1 MDGYTLLRHWKSD
14 DRLRSV
20 PFAVYTATYIEAEDE
35 RLAQRFGADAFI
47 VKPLEPEDLL
57 ARLAELRDKPC
68 SPSSSPNEPL
78 GEENERLELH
88 SQTLIRKLE
97 QKMLELQ
104 QANRALRADIAAREA
119 AEAALHALTV
129 EQGATEAKLRQNEA
143 ILRIAGRAARLGGW
157 SVELPDLRML
167 WSDEVCSIHEVAAG
181 TQPTPEQGIQFYAP
195 EFRELIRDKFE
206 ACIRD
211 GTPFD
216 LELQIVT
223 AKGRRVWVRAIGQSE
238 RAPDGA
244 VARVQGAFQDIDDRR
259 KLADQLRQAQKME
272 AVGQL
277 AGGVAHDFNNL
288 LSVILSYSIFIH
300 EQLRPGDPLRPDIEE
315 IRRAGERATELTRQL
330 LAFSRQQILQPRV
343 LEVGQLLTGMERML
357 RRMIGEDI
365 EFRILTIRGAGKVHA
380 DPTQVEQIVMNLVL
394 NARDAMPTGGKLIIE
409 VADATLDADY
419 AASHHEVTPG
429 PYVMIAITDS
439 GSGMDVAT
447 RERIFEPFFTTKDKS
462 KGTGLGLSTVFGIVK
477 QSCGHIWV
485 YSEPNQGTTFKVY
498 LPRTDL
504 IPDRATVQPP
514 APTTLRG
521 SETILLVEDEE
532 QVRVMTRAILV
543 RNGYNVLDAQNGGE
557 AFLICEQYA
566 ARIDLL
572 ITDVVMPRMSG
583 KQLAQRLAPLR
594 PAMKVL
600 YMSGYTEN
608 SIVHHGVLDSG
619 IAFLQK
625 PITPNALLKAT
636 RDALDEGP
644 QTKRPRTE

>member
-1 MDGYTLLRHWKSD
+1 M
-14 DRLRSV
+14 
-20 PFAVYTATYIEAEDE
+20 
-35 RLAQRFGADAFI
+35 
-47 VKPLEPEDLL
+47 
-57 ARLAELRDKPC
+57 
-68 SPSSSPNEPL
+68 
-78 GEENERLELH
+78 
-88 SQTLIRKLE
+88 
-97 QKMLELQ
+97 
-104 QANRALRADIAAREA
+104 
-119 AEAALHALTV
+119 
-129 EQGATEAKLRQNEA
+129 
-143 ILRIAGRAARLGGW
+143 
-157 SVELPDLRML
+157 
-167 WSDEVCSIHEVAAG
+167 
-181 TQPTPEQGIQFYAP
+181 
-195 EFRELIRDKFE
+195 
-206 ACIRD
+206 
-211 GTPFD
+211 
-216 LELQIVT
+216 
-223 AKGRRVWVRAIGQSE
+223 RAIGQAE
-238 RAPDGA
+238 RGPDGRI
-244 VARVQGAFQDIDDRR
+244 ARVQGAIQDIDERR
-259 KLADQLRQAQKME
+259 KLAEQLRQAQKME

-343 LEVGQLLTGMERML
+343 LDIGQVLTGMERML
-357 RRMIGEDI
+357 RRIIGEDI
-365 EFRILTIRGAGKVHA
+365 DLRLLTPRGLGKVHA
-380 DPTQVEQIVMNLVL
+380 DPTQVEQIVMNLVV
-394 NARDAMPTGGKLIIE
+394 NARDAMPTGGKLTIE
-409 VADATLDADY
+409 AADALLDADY

-439 GSGMDVAT
+439 GSGMDAAT

-477 QSCGHIWV
+477 QSQGNIWV

-504 IPDRATVQPP
+504 VLERGTAHPP
-514 APTTLRG
+514 APATLKG

-532 QVRVMTRAILV
+532 QVRIMTRAILV

-566 ARIDLL
+566 GKIDLL

-594 PAMKVL
+594 PEMKVL

-625 PITPNALLKAT
+625 PITPNPLLKAT
-636 RDALDEGP
+636 RDALDG
-644 QTKRPRTE
+644 RL